1 MTLFASAAHDSHVG
15 ITFEDVCIGH
25 PSGNVIFETW
35 LASSLQRFLS
45 DRSVAACFAAVFL
58 AARVIFQARP

>member
-1 MTLFASAAHDSHVG
+1 MSLFASAARDSHVG
-15 ITFEDVCIGH
+15 ITFEDACIGH

-45 DRSVAACFAAVFL
+45 DRSVAACL
-58 AARVIFQARP
+58 RPYFWLHV

>member
-1 MTLFASAAHDSHVG
+1 MSLFASAARDYHVG
-15 ITFEDVCIGH
+15 ITFKDVCISH
-25 PSGNVIFETW
+25 LSGNVIFETC
-35 LASSLQRFLS
+35 LDSPLQRFLS